1 MNNNSD
7 MPTDAE
13 LDLIDEL
20 FDIDIQTDSVDEW
33 VELMM
38 QDIND

>member
-38 QDIND
+38 KDIND

>member
-1 MNNNSD
+1 MTE
-7 MPTDAE
+7 PTDFE

-33 VELMM
+33 VEMMM